1 MDDLAKKILLDIAR
15 KSVEAAIKRETIPPI
30 SCNHPD
36 LQGKQGAFVTL
47 KMCGTL
53 RGCIGRFTSDI
64 PLYRLVSEMAISSAM
79 EDPRFD
85 FNRIKSAELN
95 LLEIEISVLSPLKR
109 IHNPFDF
116 ELGKH
121 GIYIIK
127 GHSIGCFLPQVATET
142 GWSKEE
148 FLSQCCWSKA
158 GIPEDAWKSRDVEI
172 YTFTAEI
179 IKEKI
184 HRISALSG

>member
-1 MDDLAKKILLDIAR
+1 MDNKSKKILLDIAR
-15 KSVEAAIKRETIPPI
+15 KSVAAAIKREAIPPI

-47 KMCGTL
+47 KTHGRL
-53 RGCIGRFTSDI
+53 RGCIGRFISDI
-64 PLYRLVSEMAISSAM
+64 PLYCLVSEMATSSAM
-79 EDPRFD
+79 EDPRFE
-85 FNRIKSAELN
+85 FNRIKPTELN
-95 LLEIEISVLSPLKR
+95 QLEIEISVLSPLRR
-109 IHNPFDF
+109 IHNPLDF

-121 GIYIIK
+121 GIYIKK

-142 GWSKEE
+142 GWNKEE

-158 GIPEDAWKSRDVEI
+158 GIPKDAWKSGDVEI

-179 IKEKI
+179 IEDKNLE
-184 HRISALSG
+184 IS